1 MGLGQWPC
9 FLKTPLRTFGVET
22 AVALIAPHISII
34 LEIQTY
40 WVQGWRQ
47 ELNFQTQKDRI
58 KSLS

>member
-22 AVALIAPHISII
+22 AVAPHISII

>member
-1 MGLGQWPC
+1 MGPGQWPC
-9 FLKTPLRTFGVET
+9 FLKTPLQTFGVET

-34 LEIQTY
+34 LEIQNY